1 MKKSLRPAPSHR
13 SAAPAVRILQAALAA
28 TFAAGAL
35 VSMPTRAELIIGNN
49 PLYLVMGKA
58 NVLVVLENSNSMDE
72 DASGAAVGS
81 SSPTS
86 KSEMARSV
94 VRNLTDLY
102 RNRVNMGLMAYRQ
115 NAPDSMQLHNSPYDA
130 SFDSNH

>member
-1 MKKSLRPAPSHR
+1 MNKTHRPVVAPR
-13 SAAPAVRILQAALAA
+13 RLAGPAQRVLQATLATA
-28 TFAAGAL
+28 FAAGAL

-58 NVLVVLENSNSMDE
+58 NVLVIIDNSNSMDE

-81 SSPTS
+81 SAASS
-86 KSEMARSV
+86 KSEVARGV

-102 RNRVNMGLMAYRQ
+102 RNRVYMGLMAYRQ
-115 NAPDSMQLHNSPYDA
+115 NSGCA
-130 SFDSNH
+130 